1 MFTGIISLLVFL
13 GGFFMDESKKLTKQT
28 LSKGFWLA
36 FCASALWGISGTVL
50 QIVAKN
56 LNIPAMWFIATRTTV
71 AGIILLV
78 VGLIVLPSKD
88 FFAVFKNWKDLLTL
102 VAFAIFGLL
111 ANMFTFFHAIKTG
124 NSSTATILQYLS
136 PLFIMVGAILFT
148 KKKTSRV
155 DVISFILALVGVV
168 LMITRGDI
176 GHLSIPLVSVL
187 WGVGSGITA
196 ALYVVIPQSL
206 IAKYHGILITGWG
219 MLIAG
224 IISNFFSPIWVN
236 PPKMDTTSVLGI
248 GTVILLGTVSAFL
261 LMVLSTKYTTA
272 AIISITDAVQPFTTL
287 VLSIIFLHYVV
298 NFAEIIGAIIVVL
311 AIYVLNRY
319 DTE

>member
-1 MFTGIISLLVFL
+1 
-13 GGFFMDESKKLTKQT
+13 MDEGKQLAKKT
-28 LSKGFWLA
+28 LNRGFWLA

-56 LNIPAMWFIATRTTV
+56 LNIPAMWFIATRTTF

-78 VGLIVLPSKD
+78 VGLIILPTNE

-102 VAFAIFGLL
+102 VSFAIFGLL

-136 PLFIMVGAILFT
+136 PLFIMVGAIVFT

-155 DVISFILALVGVV
+155 DVISFALALVGVV
-168 LMITRGDI
+168 LLITRGDF

-187 WGVGSGITA
+187 WGIGSGITA
-196 ALYVVIPQSL
+196 ALYVTIPQTL
-206 IAKYHGILITGWG
+206 ISKYHGILITGWG

-224 IISNFFSPIWVN
+224 VISNFFSPIWIN
-236 PPKMDTTSVLGI
+236 PPKINTASILGI
-248 GTVILLGTVSAFL
+248 GTVILLGTVLAFL

-272 AIISITDAVQPFTTL
+272 AMISITDAVQPFTTL
-287 VLSIIFLHYVV
+287 VLSVIFLSTAV
-298 NFAEIIGAIIVVL
+298 NWVEIVGAIIVVL

>member
-1 MFTGIISLLVFL
+1 ME
-13 GGFFMDESKKLTKQT
+13 ESKKLAKKT
-28 LSKGFWLA
+28 LDRGFWLA

-50 QIVAKN
+50 QVVAKN

-78 VGLIVLPSKD
+78 VGLFVLPKSE

-102 VAFAIFGLL
+102 LSFAVFGLL

-136 PLFIMVGAILFT
+136 PLFIMIGAIIFT

-155 DVISFILALVGVV
+155 DVISFVLAMIGVA

-176 GHLSIPLVSVL
+176 GHLSIPLISVI
-187 WGVGSGITA
+187 WGIGSGITA
-196 ALYVVIPQSL
+196 ALYITIPQTL

-224 IISNFFSPIWVN
+224 IISNFFNPIWVN
-236 PPKMDTTSVLGI
+236 PPKMSMASVLGV
-248 GTVILLGTVSAFL
+248 GTVILLGTVMAFL
-261 LMVLSTKYTTA
+261 LMVMSTKYTTA

-287 VLSIIFLHYVV
+287 VLSIIFLQYSV
-298 NFAEIIGAIIVVL
+298 NIPEIIGAVIVVL

-319 DTE
+319 DAD